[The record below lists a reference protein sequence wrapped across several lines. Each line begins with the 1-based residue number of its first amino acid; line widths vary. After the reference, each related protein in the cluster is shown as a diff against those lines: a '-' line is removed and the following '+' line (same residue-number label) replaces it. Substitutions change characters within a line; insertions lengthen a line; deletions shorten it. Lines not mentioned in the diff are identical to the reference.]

1 MQTLQQNQQAGGA
14 TRRAVLRGAAS
25 AALLVISPAARA
37 TTAEME
43 EAIRAF
49 TKGAPVVQGG
59 VKVDIPILLESGNS
73 VPAVVSVDSPMTTAD
88 HVVKVALFNEK
99 NPLPQIAIFTFGPK
113 SGRAWVSTRI
123 RLSDSQKVIAVAQMS
138 DGGFRMGAIEVIVT
152 LPACA
157 EER

>member
-1 MQTLQQNQQAGGA
+1 MQQDHQPAGA
-14 TRRAVLRGAAS
+14 SRRTVLTGAAS
-25 AALLVISPAARA
+25 AALLVAAPTARA
-37 TTAEME
+37 TMSEMD

-49 TKGAPVVQGG
+49 TKGAPIKQGG

-73 VPAVVSVDSPMTTAD
+73 VPAVVSVESPMTPAD

-123 RLSDSQKVIAVAQMS
+123 RLSDSQKVVAVAQMS
-138 DGGFRMGAIEVIVT
+138 DRGFRMGMIEVIVT